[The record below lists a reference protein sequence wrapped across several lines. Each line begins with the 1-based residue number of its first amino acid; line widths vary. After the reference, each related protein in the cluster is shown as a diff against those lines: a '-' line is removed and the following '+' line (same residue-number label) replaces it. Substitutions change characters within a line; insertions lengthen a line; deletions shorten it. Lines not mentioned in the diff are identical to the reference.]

1 MTPFSIMHISD
12 LHRSPRDPISNDE
25 LISALVHDRD
35 RYLPT
40 KTHDAAHTTAAL
52 FRGGKPIRGKNRNN
66 AMNDAVPVT
75 ITYEDEKS
83 AHLWLPCDYWVRG

>member
-1 MTPFSIMHISD
+1 MHISD

-52 FRGGKPIRGKNRNN
+52 FRGGKPIRGKGRNN

-75 ITYEDEKS
+75 ILMRMRNLT
-83 AHLWLPCDYWVRG
+83 